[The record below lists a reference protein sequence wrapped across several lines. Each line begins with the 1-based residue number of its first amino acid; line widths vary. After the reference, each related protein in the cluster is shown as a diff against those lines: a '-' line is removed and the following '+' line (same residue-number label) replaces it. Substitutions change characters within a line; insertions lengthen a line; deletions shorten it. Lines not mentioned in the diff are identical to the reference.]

1 MAWLLQR
8 RARPE
13 DNKHLFAVYQ
23 RSRDF
28 SAILI
33 ERDCP
38 RGTQLGSLQEDL
50 LFASLDGG
58 DR

>member
-13 DNKHLFAVYQ
+13 DNKHFFAVYQ

-28 SAILI
+28 SAMLI
-33 ERDCP
+33 ERDRPC
-38 RGTQLGSLQEDL
+38 GTQFGSLQEDL